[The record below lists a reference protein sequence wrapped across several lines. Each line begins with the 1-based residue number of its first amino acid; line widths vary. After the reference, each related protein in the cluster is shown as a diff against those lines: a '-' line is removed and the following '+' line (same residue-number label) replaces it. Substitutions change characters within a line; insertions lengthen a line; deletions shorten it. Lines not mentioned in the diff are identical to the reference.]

1 MKIALLGCGWLGLPL
16 AKAFVN
22 REDVVNGSTTT
33 QAKLEVLK
41 ETGVN
46 PFLIS
51 LGTEKITGDI
61 TSFLAGQD
69 VLIIDV
75 PPKLRGDNKESF
87 TAKIQ
92 TLIPHIEK
100 AGIKKVIFI
109 SSTSVYADDNTIV
122 TEDTLP
128 QPDSEGGR
136 QLLESE
142 RLLQNNSL
150 FTTTIV
156 RFGGLIGPDRH
167 PVNYLAG
174 RENLENPYGPV
185 NLIHQLDCIG
195 ILLAV
200 IEKEAWGEVLN
211 AVAPQH
217 PTREEYYKQK
227 AKALNL
233 ALPKFNYATE
243 SKGKTVT
250 SKKLVEVLGYGF
262 TTSI

>member
-16 AKAFVN
+16 AKAFITLGN
-22 REDVVNGSTTT
+22 VVNGSTTT
-33 QAKLEVLK
+33 QAKLELLK
-41 ETGVN
+41 EAGVN

-51 LGTEKITGDI
+51 LDPEKISGDI
-61 TSFLAGQD
+61 TTFLAASD
-69 VLIIDV
+69 VFIIDI

-92 TLIPHIEK
+92 ILIPYIEK
-100 AGIKKVIFI
+100 AGIKKVVFI
-109 SSTSVYADDNTIV
+109 SSTSVYADDNTTV
-122 TEDTLP
+122 TEDTIP
-128 QPDSEGGR
+128 QPDTEGGR

-142 RLLQNNSL
+142 QLLQNNTL

-156 RFGGLIGPDRH
+156 RFGGLVGPDRH
-167 PVNYLAG
+167 PVKYLAG
-174 RENLENPYGPV
+174 RENLENPHGAV
-185 NLIHQLDCIG
+185 NLIHQQDCID

-200 IEKEAWGEVLN
+200 IEKEAWGEIFN
-211 AVAPQH
+211 AVAPHH
-217 PTREEYYKQK
+217 PTREVYYAQI

-233 ALPKFNYATE
+233 ALPKFSYATE

-250 SKKLVEVLGYGF
+250 SRKLIEILGYGF